1 MIRHAMSIA
10 TMSIAAVAMAAAAT
24 LSSPA
29 SAGSPCCCDWPCVVA
44 VPPPVVVYEPFEMPQ
59 IYIVDLGPVYSGP
72 GIYTNPTVVLPRRMP
87 RYPYVGR
94 DYPNDLPPYVEP
106 IRSRAQYVS
115 PRRAVRYYK

>member
-1 MIRHAMSIA
+1 MIRHALP
-10 TMSIAAVAMAAAAT
+10 IAAIAMAAAAT
-24 LSSPA
+24 FASPA
-29 SAGSPCCCDWPCVVA
+29 SAGSPCCCVAPCVVA
-44 VPPPVVVYEPFEMPQ
+44 VPAPPVLVYEPFEMPRV
-59 IYIVDLGPVYSGP
+59 YIVDQGPVYSGP